1 MELATLGR
9 VAVPLDPIPIREGR
23 TLLGKCS
30 VSFAIT
36 FPGGG
41 DVRGGKQ

>member
-9 VAVPLDPIPIREGR
+9 GVVPLDPIPIREVR

-30 VSFAIT
+30 VSFAT
-36 FPGGG
+36 TLPTEAP
-41 DVRGGKQ
+41 